1 MFLRFEESTL
11 HQSALQN
18 VLYLK
23 KNQFLAYKLS
33 QHIALLLKKNA
44 HMFSCFY
51 VFMFVCFYVYRTKIT
66 LKFCEHEWIWIL
78 VNSWIYVSPYVC
90 LLVHSFYY
98 ICSNFWVATDNFRL
112 FEEPFSA
119 TRTLITTKTYTI
131 DKTPSHA
138 SEKLTS
144 FDMTSI

>member
-44 HMFSCFY
+44 QFLVKNGRIY
-51 VFMFVCFYVYRTKIT
+51 TKNT
-66 LKFCEHEWIWIL
+66 AEYW
-78 VNSWIYVSPYVC
+78 
-90 LLVHSFYY
+90 
-98 ICSNFWVATDNFRL
+98 
-112 FEEPFSA
+112 
-119 TRTLITTKTYTI
+119 
-131 DKTPSHA
+131 
-138 SEKLTS
+138 
-144 FDMTSI
+144 SII

>member
-44 HMFSCFY
+44 HINFFLQNVDFFLQNNDFSTKCNFINMPTLHY
-51 VFMFVCFYVYRTKIT
+51 GEERQNVYK
-66 LKFCEHEWIWIL
+66 
-78 VNSWIYVSPYVC
+78 N
-90 LLVHSFYY
+90 
-98 ICSNFWVATDNFRL
+98 
-112 FEEPFSA
+112 
-119 TRTLITTKTYTI
+119 
-131 DKTPSHA
+131 
-138 SEKLTS
+138 
-144 FDMTSI
+144 M